1 MMTTK
6 EMQQEAAAYLS
17 RYRSAKAEVC
27 DIERRIERVRN
38 EMMGVKGICYE
49 DGDMPKARDVERDL
63 SDYVAKIDDLIRG
76 WKMVQDRALELM
88 REISDA
94 IIAVQHAQARR
105 VLMLHFIDGYTYE
118 RIADMIPCDIRS
130 VYRLR
135 RVGLAQVVIKCQ
147 YKT

>member
-1 MMTTK
+1 MATK
-6 EMQQEAAAYLS
+6 EARAAEYLS
-17 RYRSAKAEVC
+17 RYKSAQGEVQ
-27 DIERRIERVRN
+27 DIKRRIERIRDQ
-38 EMMGVKGICYE
+38 MMGVKGIDYA
-49 DGDMPKARDVERDL
+49 GKDMPKTRDVERDL
-63 SDYVAKIDDLIRG
+63 SDYVAKIDDLIRD
-76 WKMVQDRALELM
+76 WKMAQLRALELM

-94 IIAVQHAQARR
+94 ITAVQHAQARR